1 MSVLHGRQ
9 LFIYLNVLTAQ
20 LICYS
25 GGMGSHP
32 EKKKKISHTHHVL
45 VTHGVTLACE
55 RVWRA
60 KTTLPQKFWNGF

>member
-55 RVWRA
+55 RV
-60 KTTLPQKFWNGF
+60 